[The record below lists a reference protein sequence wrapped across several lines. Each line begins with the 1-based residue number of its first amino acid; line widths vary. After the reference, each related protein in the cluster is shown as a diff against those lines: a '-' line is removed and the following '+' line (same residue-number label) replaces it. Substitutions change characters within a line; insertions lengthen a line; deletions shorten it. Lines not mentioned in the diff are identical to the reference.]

1 MPPKPSRA
9 EFYRGEAA
17 RLNRLADVATLPEV
31 RTNLLRTARLY
42 EAMAR
47 RVTEYECGG
56 KTSQDSS
63 ESDPAKPARRPSD
76 SRNRGSS

>member
-17 RLNRLADVATLPEV
+17 RLNRLAEVATLPEV
-31 RTNLLRTARLY
+31 RLNLLRTARLY

-56 KTSQDSS
+56 TASKDRGAN
-63 ESDPAKPARRPSD
+63 DPTAAARRPSG
-76 SRNRGSS
+76 SRTRGSS